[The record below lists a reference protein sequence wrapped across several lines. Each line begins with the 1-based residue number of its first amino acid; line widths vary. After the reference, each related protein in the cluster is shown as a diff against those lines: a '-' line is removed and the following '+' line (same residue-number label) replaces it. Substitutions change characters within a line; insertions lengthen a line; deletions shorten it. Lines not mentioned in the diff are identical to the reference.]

1 VSADTAIPRFTAG
14 APGEAQA
21 WLRTGSVDLVRVG
34 SKQVCPPGSTRPDG
48 CSSTTDSG
56 NRAGRRN
63 RLHALGR
70 QRWKSDTKCA
80 RSASADRAT
89 DREARR
95 SARRAQGEGEPS
107 CGLYQLRGRVDPF
120 GTKRHLEGTIKRIRE
135 RIDEAPAGARF
146 AVRGKDDWPRAAI
159 RKALISDGPEVV
171 QIALSQLGVD
181 YVWGDEDPKGTPGA
195 GFDCSGLVKWC
206 FAQVEVNFP
215 HKADLI
221 MRDGAV
227 QTFSERG
234 SLRPGNLIFYEYGG
248 GLEPGQ
254 ADHIGIF
261 AGDGMQI
268 DASTNR
274 DEVVHREVDWD
285 NVLTF
290 GNVAAVTGPS

>member
-1 VSADTAIPRFTAG
+1 MELGYQVREVGVGRWSEPTEKLDEALDELKERVKHLV
-14 APGEAQA
+14 AP
-21 WLRTGSVDLVRVG
+21 
-34 SKQVCPPGSTRPDG
+34 
-48 CSSTTDSG
+48 
-56 NRAGRRN
+56 
-63 RLHALGR
+63 
-70 QRWKSDTKCA
+70 
-80 RSASADRAT
+80 
-89 DREARR
+89 
-95 SARRAQGEGEPS
+95 
-107 CGLYQLRGRVDPF
+107 YQLRGRGDPF
-120 GTKRHLEGTIKRIRE
+120 GTKRDLEGTIRRIRE

-146 AVRGKDDWPRAAI
+146 AVRGKDDWPRSAI

-206 FAQVEVNFP
+206 FAQVEVSFP

-221 MRDGAV
+221 MRDQEV
-227 QTFSERG
+227 QAFSERG
-234 SLRPGNLIFYEYGG
+234 RLRPGDLIFYHYGRLG
-248 GLEPGQ
+248 PGH

-285 NVLTF
+285 HVLTY
-290 GNVAAVTGPS
+290 GNVPAVTGPK